1 MTELTK
7 EELVRAGSA
16 HLQSAGRWLPT
27 CCMFPKEHLLSE
39 GCSTNTHILVIHLVG
54 LPFHHRIELGFQV
67 NKLGCEWLSSC
78 NTLLREFSSFLQFSF
93 PFSLPITFSST
104 PTSSCLLYL
113 ITRPETAPVSLLPQR
128 DTSFIQL
135 LKQIKQS
142 FPFPWATCSKYK
154 RETNYNGGDKS
165 PLNSWSR
172 AQIWR
177 LIFCLNHR
185 VMPGSSREQIVPL
198 ASTELTLKC
207 ANWVSFPMD
216 YEAIWWRL
224 LIWYTNQHLDITH
237 GKSLKVCL
245 CNARLL
251 GSF

>member
-1 MTELTK
+1 MSGLTQ
-7 EELVRAGSA
+7 EELVWAGSA
-16 HLQSAGRWLPT
+16 CLQSAGSWLPRVA
-27 CCMFPKEHLLSE
+27 CF
-39 GCSTNTHILVIHLVG
+39 
-54 LPFHHRIELGFQV
+54 
-67 NKLGCEWLSSC
+67 
-78 NTLLREFSSFLQFSF
+78 LRSIYYLKAAV
-93 PFSLPITFSST
+93 LT
-104 PTSSCLLYL
+104 PTSLTSTLWSFLLTTELNLAFKYTSLVVSDSVAVILCSENSPLSSNSHFPFLFPSLSPPPPLLYL

-154 RETNYNGGDKS
+154 QETNYKGEDKS

-185 VMPGSSREQIVPL
+185 VMPGSSPEQIVPL
-198 ASTELTLKC
+198 APTELTLKC
-207 ANWVSFPMD
+207 ANRVSFPMD

-224 LIWYTNQHLDITH
+224 LIWFTNQHLDITH

-251 GSF
+251 GNF